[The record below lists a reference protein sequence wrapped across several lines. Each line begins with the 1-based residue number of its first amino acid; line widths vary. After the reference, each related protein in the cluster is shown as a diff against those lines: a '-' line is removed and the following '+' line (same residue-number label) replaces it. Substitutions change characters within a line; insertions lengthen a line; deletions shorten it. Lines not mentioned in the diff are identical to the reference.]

1 MDNTNQNPISNN
13 SDQSEYTTYDLFILV
28 VSIISLI
35 IMALFILPGVDE
47 TGTEIAFA
55 LDIVF
60 SLIFLYDFFRSL
72 SRAADRREYFIKG
85 GWLDLLGSLPA
96 IPILRLFRIA
106 RLLRIFRTIRR
117 MSAEDIWRV
126 YKDNRADSAF
136 WTTLLLTLGLLT
148 ITSLLIVPVEGES
161 PNAQIINS
169 SDAIWWSIVT
179 ITTVGYGDLVPVTD
193 TGRLLASSLMTLGV
207 ALVSVITS
215 YVTTSLILRGDKE
228 ENERRERLE
237 NGIKQLNVRFDR
249 LEKMLEE
256 ATNGQQ

>member
-1 MDNTNQNPISNN
+1 
-13 SDQSEYTTYDLFILV
+13 
-28 VSIISLI
+28 
-35 IMALFILPGVDE
+35 
-47 TGTEIAFA
+47 
-55 LDIVF
+55 
-60 SLIFLYDFFRSL
+60 
-72 SRAADRREYFIKG
+72 
-85 GWLDLLGSLPA
+85 
-96 IPILRLFRIA
+96 
-106 RLLRIFRTIRR
+106 
-117 MSAEDIWRV
+117 
-126 YKDNRADSAF
+126 
-136 WTTLLLTLGLLT
+136 LLT

-237 NGIKQLNVRFDR
+237 NGIKRLNARFDR

>member
-1 MDNTNQNPISNN
+1 MDNTDQIPETKN
-13 SDQSEYTTYDLFILV
+13 SDQSEYTTYDLFVL
-28 VSIISLI
+28 IISILSLLV
-35 IMALFILPGVDE
+35 MLLFILPGVSE
-47 TGTEIAFA
+47 TTTEIAFV

-72 SRAADRREYFIKG
+72 IRAADRREYFIKG

-106 RLLRIFRTIRR
+106 RLLRILRTIRR

-136 WTTLLLTLGLLT
+136 WTTLLLTMFLLT
-148 ITSLLIVPVEGES
+148 FTSIVIVPIEADS
-161 PNAQIINS
+161 PNAQILDS
-169 SDAIWWSIVT
+169 SDALWWSIVT
-179 ITTVGYGDLVPVTD
+179 VTTVGYGDRVPVTD
-193 TGRLLASSLMTLGV
+193 GGRILATSLMTLGV
-207 ALVSVITS
+207 ALVSVLTS
-215 YVTTSLILRGDKE
+215 YVTSSLILRGDKE

-237 NGIKQLNVRFDR
+237 NGIKHLNARFDR
-249 LEKMLEE
+249 LEKMIEE

>member
-1 MDNTNQNPISNN
+1 M
-13 SDQSEYTTYDLFILV
+13 
-28 VSIISLI
+28 
-35 IMALFILPGVDE
+35 
-47 TGTEIAFA
+47 
-55 LDIVF
+55 
-60 SLIFLYDFFRSL
+60 
-72 SRAADRREYFIKG
+72 
-85 GWLDLLGSLPA
+85 LGSLPA

-193 TGRLLASSLMTLGV
+193 LAPRLLASSLMTLGV

-237 NGIKQLNVRFDR
+237 NGIKRLNARFDR